1 MSKPFSSYRYLVLRR
16 LTQISIL
23 VLFVLASSRVVNVL
37 SGDFSFA
44 LFLDKLPLADP
55 YAVLQ
60 MFFAGAEIALDVLI
74 GAVLVFLFYALLTGR
89 VFCSWICPVNMVS
102 DLAGFLR
109 RKWKLGENNGSKR
122 WPRSIR
128 YWTLGLGLVLSLAFG
143 VTAFEMISPI
153 GIFHRGIIYG
163 MELGWFVIVGLF
175 FFDLLVLK
183 NGFCGH
189 ICPLGG
195 FYSATTRFSL
205 LRIRHIKDACTLC
218 MLCKDVCPEK
228 QVLHLIGNKDG
239 LVQAGECTNCGRCI
253 EVCDDESLKFTT
265 RFSKTH
271 KQQT

>member
-1 MSKPFSSYRYLVLRR
+1 MSKSLSSYRYLLLRR
-16 LTQISIL
+16 LTQTVIL
-23 VLFVLASSRVVNVL
+23 VLFVLASSKVVNVL
-37 SGDFSFA
+37 NGDFSFA

-60 MFFAGAEIALDVLI
+60 MFFAGAKITIDVLI
-74 GAVLVFLFYALLTGR
+74 GAGIVFFFYALLAGR
-89 VFCSWICPVNMVS
+89 VFCSWVCPVNMVT

-109 RKWKLGENNGSKR
+109 RKWKIGESGGSR
-122 WPRSIR
+122 NWPRSIR
-128 YWTLGLGLVLSLAFG
+128 YWAFALGLILSLVFG
-143 VTAFEMISPI
+143 MTAFEMISPI

-175 FFDLLVLK
+175 LFDLLVLK

-205 LRIRHIKDACTLC
+205 LRVRHIKDACTLC

-228 QVLHLIGNKDG
+228 QVLHLVGKKDG
-239 LVQAGECTNCGRCI
+239 IVESGECTNCGRCV
-253 EVCDDESLKFTT
+253 EVCDDDSLKFGI
-265 RFSKTH
+265 RSSK
-271 KQQT
+271 KFK